1 MQRRSRILCWILT
14 AALTA
19 AVFPVWGNVA
29 SAADEPHPLKAE
41 TETETEDGATP
52 HEPHPDGVPM
62 DFKGDLALWSLVT
75 FVCFILVLR
84 KFAWSPIIS
93 GLDKREGKIRQ
104 DIADAESARVKAEQ
118 MLADHQ
124 QKLETVQDEVKEI
137 LAEARRDADKARQN
151 IAEAAKTEADAT
163 KQRAIIEIERARD
176 QALNELFDA
185 MAGQVANATE
195 YVLGHGLKP
204 DDQDQLIQ
212 QALAQIAEAN

>member
-1 MQRRSRILCWILT
+1 LT

-19 AVFPVWGNVA
+19 AVFSVLGHVA
-29 SAADEPHPLKAE
+29 LAEAESHPPKSAAGEEGDAATYKPHPE
-41 TETETEDGATP
+41 
-52 HEPHPDGVPM
+52 GVPM
-62 DFKGDLALWSLVT
+62 DFQRDLALWSLVT

-137 LAEARRDADKARQN
+137 LAEARRDAEQARQN
-151 IAEAAKTEADAT
+151 IAETAKAEADAT
-163 KQRAIIEIERARD
+163 KQRAIVDIERARD

-185 MAGQVANATE
+185 MAGQVATATE

-204 DDQDQLIQ
+204 DDQDKLIQ

>member
-19 AVFPVWGNVA
+19 AMFPVMGNVA
-29 SAADEPHPLKAE
+29 SAADEPHPPKSAAGE
-41 TETETEDGATP
+41 EGDAAAHDE
-52 HEPHPDGVPM
+52 HPDGVPM

-137 LAEARRDADKARQN
+137 LAEARRDAEQARQN
-151 IAEAAKTEADAT
+151 IAETAKAEADAT
-163 KQRAIIEIERARD
+163 KQRAIVDIERARD

-185 MAGQVANATE
+185 MAGQVATATE
-195 YVLGHGLKP
+195 YVLGNGLKP

-212 QALAQIAEAN
+212 QALAQIGSESN

>member
-19 AVFPVWGNVA
+19 AVFPVVGGI
-29 SAADEPHPLKAE
+29 SFAADEAHSPKADVDTHDKE
-41 TETETEDGATP
+41 AEY
-52 HEPHPDGVPM
+52 EPHPEGVPM
-62 DFKGDLALWSLVT
+62 DPKLDLALWSFVT
-75 FVCFILVLR
+75 FVLFIIVLR
-84 KFAWSPIIS
+84 VFAWTPIIE

-118 MLADHQ
+118 MLAEHQ

-137 LAEARRDADKARQN
+137 LAEARRDAEQARQN
-151 IAEAAKTEADAT
+151 IAETAKAEADAT
-163 KQRAIIEIERARD
+163 KQRAIVEIERARD

-195 YVLGHGLKP
+195 YVLGNGLKP

-212 QALAQIAEAN
+212 QALAQIGSESN